1 MPREFDLVFH
11 GPTGYTGKLCA
22 QHIVKHF
29 PTNIKWALAGRSL
42 PKVEQIAREL
52 KELNPDR
59 DEPGKFY
66 LRLGCGSCRL
76 TLLSAAVLAVQLNG
90 PELQALAQRTR
101 LIINA
106 VGPYHL
112 YSTPVVEACASSGTH
127 YVDV

>member
-1 MPREFDLVFH
+1 M
-11 GPTGYTGKLCA
+11 
-22 QHIVKHF
+22 
-29 PTNIKWALAGRSL
+29 
-42 PKVEQIAREL
+42 
-52 KELNPDR
+52 
-59 DEPGKFY
+59 
-66 LRLGCGSCRL
+66 
-76 TLLSAAVLAVQLNG
+76 LAVQLNG